1 MGTAR
6 LGTTRLGTEARMG
19 TNTMLDLS
27 AGQPTERTQ
36 LYMTNAS
43 STPFS
48 AAPDTDGLPAGVA
61 IHPDSLDL
69 THEPVPEAAVASGTP
84 STGLHELGSFGGVD
98 LGVWEMSEGGMFD
111 TEAEEVFVVLS
122 GAATV
127 EFLAADGSVSAT
139 HELTPHTLMRLAAG
153 TRTRWTVTSTLRKVY
168 LTAS

>member
-1 MGTAR
+1 M
-6 LGTTRLGTEARMG
+6 
-19 TNTMLDLS
+19 TNT
-27 AGQPTERTQ
+27 
-36 LYMTNAS
+36 S
-43 STPFS
+43 SIPV
-48 AAPDTDGLPAGVA
+48 APAPEATGLPAGVV

-69 THEPVPEAAVASGTP
+69 VHEPVPESAVASGTP
-84 STGLHELGSFGGVD
+84 STGLHELGNFGGVD
-98 LGVWEMSEGGMFD
+98 LGVWEMSEGGMYD

-127 EFLAADGSVSAT
+127 EFLAADGSVAAT